1 MSPGPLIRVPTDLKH
16 RQARG
21 VIQNTCML
29 YSEHVYACLLVLY
42 RCTGTHSSLGRQMG
56 LIRTTTPSQA
66 QAHALNPKN
75 CAHTYVRAVSLK
87 LCSVLGSRITLE
99 TKIRYLYCFQLVLS
113 ISTCDPNARSRLTPR
128 SSSSSPP
135 SPSFA
140 TRTASQQGLTC
151 SPCHPPHIE
160 RMLATSPTVKCTGA
174 RHITHREVYRCSP
187 VIHREVY
194 RCSPRRADYTRV
206 KSQTSRPVPE

>member
-1 MSPGPLIRVPTDLKH
+1 
-16 RQARG
+16 
-21 VIQNTCML
+21 
-29 YSEHVYACLLVLY
+29 VYALFRTRVCLFARTVPVY
-42 RCTGTHSSLGRQMG
+42 RYTLQPWQANGFNKNNNTLSSTSTCTQ
-56 LIRTTTPSQA
+56 
-66 QAHALNPKN
+66 PKN

-151 SPCHPPHIE
+151 SPRHPPHIE
-160 RMLATSPTVKCTGA
+160 RMLATSPTMKCTGA
-174 RHITHREVYRCSP
+174 RHITHRELTGARPSSTAKCTGAPHVVR
-187 VIHREVY
+187 I
-194 RCSPRRADYTRV
+194 TRQSKV
-206 KSQTSRPVPE
+206 KHQGQSLNECLKPLELLQLHESQQSDCKWPVPE